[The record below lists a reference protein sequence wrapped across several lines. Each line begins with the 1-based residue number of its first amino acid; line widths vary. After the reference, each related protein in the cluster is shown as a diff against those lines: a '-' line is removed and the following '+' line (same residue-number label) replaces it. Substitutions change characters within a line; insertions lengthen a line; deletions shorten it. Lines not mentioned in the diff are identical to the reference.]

1 MLGFALKSLGGFI
14 AWSMV
19 IRWLF
24 LRAFDT
30 KREKMTGSDPMSHHF
45 KHISRDWAP

>member
-1 MLGFALKSLGGFI
+1 MLSFALKSLGGFI

-19 IRWLF
+19 IRWLL
-24 LRAFDT
+24 LRAIDT
-30 KREKMTGSDPMSHHF
+30 KRENDRLRPMSHHF